1 MEAQVIKVVGLEGVS
16 IFPTASPDV
25 DDGISW
31 DSMGND
37 APHDGN
43 GIGNQA
49 GDHTDHGRSYLMD
62 EVIGKTI
69 DCSTTLASVSELL
82 NIRRK
87 LQG

>member
-1 MEAQVIKVVGLEGVS
+1 MKADQIRVMNVDGVKV
-16 IFPTASPDV
+16 FATASPEI

-62 EVIGKTI
+62 EVVGRTI
-69 DCSTTLASVSELL
+69 NHPTSLASVAELL
-82 NIRRK
+82 SIRRQ
-87 LQG
+87 LQA